1 MAPDD
6 PAATEP
12 RIPEEDVY
20 AAEPQPAPPPASPVD
35 DLKKGLGLLFRA
47 AKGAVASVQP
57 ERIEGAV
64 RGVSKEFER
73 AVDSIPTSALETAI
87 KLGVKG
93 VESAARRIPV
103 DELSASVKSGAKEV
117 GRAFGSVAEAVER
130 TVTGA
135 ATPSAKSSD
144 QVQRD
149 HDDDDDAPPAR

>member
-6 PAATEP
+6 PAANEP

-20 AAEPQPAPPPASPVD
+20 AAEPQPAPQPASPVD

-57 ERIEGAV
+57 DRIEGAV

-87 KLGVKG
+87 KLGVKS

-135 ATPSAKSSD
+135 GTPSTKSSD
-144 QVQRD
+144 QAHRD
-149 HDDDDDAPPAR
+149 RDEQDDPPAG